1 VTDLS
6 GHGGPSPIAAA
17 HAPAVP
23 LRQILRAFWP
33 YAAPRRWWMALALL
47 LAAADPLLLAA
58 EIWLFKVVVD
68 EVLVPADFGPFPMIA
83 AAYLGLTLAQAV
95 LGGADRIL
103 STWLTQ
109 RFLVDLRTDLLRHL
123 QRLPLD
129 FFTRSRLGDVMARV
143 AGDVSAI
150 ESFLVSG
157 TSRVLACALELV
169 VFTVALFWLDPVL
182 ATVSLVVAPL
192 FWVSSRYFSRRI
204 KTISREKQR
213 RSGSIAT
220 SIEQTLSTMPLVHAF
235 DASER
240 EVLRYRDEAEAK
252 FRAEMASARLRSV
265 YSPTVELIELVGALA
280 VIGAGAWQLARGAL
294 TVGELLAFLTF
305 LSRLYGPVRGLGST
319 VTSAYSAA
327 AGAERVL
334 ELLAEEPMPADRPG
348 ALTLERPRG
357 DVRVER
363 VSYRYPGRSSYALD
377 DVSFALRPGRVTAVV
392 GASGAGK
399 TTLARLLLRSLD
411 ATEGRVTL
419 DGHDVRDLTRSCLR
433 RNVAAVLQETLL
445 VDGTIRDNI
454 AFGRPEAGDDAIV
467 AAAVAAD
474 AHEFVTALPDGYETR
489 VGERGR
495 RLSGGQ
501 AQRIAIARALLCD
514 APVLVLD
521 EPTASLD
528 AGATDRVLEP
538 LRRLMAGRSTLVISH
553 NLTAAE
559 RADQVLVLEDG
570 RLVEQGSHTEL
581 LAADGR
587 YADLWS
593 LARGRSA
600 GPAVVTT

>member
-1 VTDLS
+1 VR
-6 GHGGPSPIAAA
+6 GPSPAVQRGPSLVAAA
-17 HAPAVP
+17 HAPVVP

-33 YAAPRRWWMALALL
+33 YAAPRRWWMGLALV
-47 LAAADPLLLAA
+47 LAAADPLLLAV

-68 EVLVPADFGPFPMIA
+68 EVLVPGDFGPFPMIA
-83 AAYLGLTLAQAV
+83 AAYLGLTLVQAV

-109 RFLVDLRTDLLRHL
+109 RFLVDLRTHLLRHL

-129 FFTRSRLGDVMARV
+129 FFSRSRLGDTMSRV

-157 TSRVLACALELV
+157 VNSALVHVLELV
-169 VFTVALFWLDPVL
+169 IFTVALFVLDPLL
-182 ATVSLVVAPL
+182 ATVSLLVAPL

-213 RSGSIAT
+213 RSGSIST
-220 SIEQTLSTMPLVHAF
+220 TIEQTLSTMPLVHAF

-240 EVLRYRDEAEAK
+240 EVERYRAEAEAK
-252 FRAEMASARLRSV
+252 YRAEMASARLRSL

-280 VIGAGAWQLARGAL
+280 VIGAGAWQLAHDAL

-305 LSRLYGPVRGLGST
+305 LSRLYGPVRGLGTT

-348 ALTLERPRG
+348 ALTLERPTG
-357 DVRVER
+357 EVRVER
-363 VSYRYPGRSSYALD
+363 VSYRYPGRASYALD
-377 DVSFALRPGRVTAVV
+377 DVSFALRPGEVTAVV

-399 TTLARLLLRSLD
+399 STLARLLLRSLD
-411 ATEGRVTL
+411 PTDGRVTL
-419 DGHDVRDLTRSCLR
+419 DGHDLRDLTRSCLR
-433 RNVAAVLQETLL
+433 RNVAVVLQETLL
-445 VDGTIRDNI
+445 VDATVRDNI
-454 AFGRPEAGDDAIV
+454 AFGRPEASDDAV
-467 AAAVAAD
+467 RAAAMAAD
-474 AHEFVTALPDGYETR
+474 AHEFVMALSDGYETR

-501 AQRIAIARALLCD
+501 AQRVAVARALLCD

-528 AGATDRVLEP
+528 AGSTDRVLAP
-538 LRRLMAGRSTLVISH
+538 LYRLMEGRATLVISH
-553 NLTAAE
+553 DLLTAE
-559 RADQVLVLEDG
+559 RADQVLVLDDG
-570 RLVEQGSHTEL
+570 RLVETGTHREL
-581 LAADGR
+581 VAAGGR
-587 YADLWS
+587 YARLWS
-593 LARGRSA
+593 LARGPA
-600 GPAVVTT
+600 GVAS